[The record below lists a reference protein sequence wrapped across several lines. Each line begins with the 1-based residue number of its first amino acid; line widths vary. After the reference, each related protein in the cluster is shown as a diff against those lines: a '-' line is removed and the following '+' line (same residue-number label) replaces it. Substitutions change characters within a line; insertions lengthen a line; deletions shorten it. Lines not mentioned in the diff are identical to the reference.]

1 MAIDAEPKNGDFA
14 RYIEELTSAGG
25 ASPGRIA
32 SRRDARRQTSPVTVP
47 IPVAAPPSPTPGS
60 LSEAPWANT
69 ASSAPRSRS
78 ASQAPLATAPG
89 QPDEANITLA
99 RQAGRRK
106 LGVVLTVAGIMAGWA
121 AANIAFRALQSPR
134 FELDELMPA
143 IFLAFFAFMLFKAAR
158 GARNPRKTPLNKLP
172 PLTPSSYRKDGA

>member
-14 RYIEELTSAGG
+14 RYIEELTNAKG

-32 SRRDARRQTSPVTVP
+32 SRRETRRQTA
-47 IPVAAPPSPTPGS
+47 PVAVPMPVAVPPSPTPGS
-60 LSEAPWANT
+60 LSDAPWGNT
-69 ASSAPRSRS
+69 ASPSPRARS
-78 ASQAPLATAPG
+78 ASEAPLATFPG

-99 RQAGRRK
+99 RQARSRK
-106 LGVVLTVAGIMAGWA
+106 IGAVLTVAGIMAGWA
-121 AANIAFRALQSPR
+121 AANIAFRAFHSPR

-143 IFLAFFAFMLFKAAR
+143 VFLAFFAFMLFKAASS
-158 GARNPRKTPLNKLP
+158 ARNPRKSPLNKLP

>member
-25 ASPGRIA
+25 VSPGRIA
-32 SRRDARRQTSPVTVP
+32 SRRDARRQTSAVTLP
-47 IPVAAPPSPTPGS
+47 FPVAGPTSPSSGS
-60 LSEAPWANT
+60 LSEAPWGNT
-69 ASSAPRSRS
+69 ASSTPQSRS
-78 ASQAPLATAPG
+78 ASPAPLATAPG
-89 QPDEANITLA
+89 RPDEANITLA

-106 LGVVLTVAGIMAGWA
+106 FGVVLTVAGILAGWS
-121 AANIAFRALQSPR
+121 AANIAFRALHSPR

-143 IFLAFFAFMLFKAAR
+143 VFLGFFALMLFKAAK

>member
-14 RYIEELTSAGG
+14 RYIEELTRTGG

-32 SRRDARRQTSPVTVP
+32 SRRDARRQTAPLSVPTPV
-47 IPVAAPPSPTPGS
+47 PVPPSPTPGS
-60 LSEAPWANT
+60 LSDAPWGNT
-69 ASSAPRSRS
+69 ASSSPRTRS
-78 ASQAPLATAPG
+78 TPQAPVATLPD
-89 QPDEANITLA
+89 QPDEANLTLA
-99 RQAGRRK
+99 RQARQRK

-121 AANIAFRALQSPR
+121 AANIAFRALHSPR

-143 IFLAFFAFMLFKAAR
+143 VFLGFFALMLFKAAK
-158 GARNPRKTPLNKLP
+158 GARSPRKTPLNKLP